1 MKKNK
6 CVICEKNRARRICG
20 LHDNKMICSLCCAEI
35 RNSDCEDCQYFKTA
49 KQYLSSKTKQSG
61 VKHFIA
67 EINEEVENAVDQ
79 ALAMVEKGDIK
90 KGRAII
96 TDLRKDYPRNHMVH
110 YGMGVVHALSGENDE
125 AIKCFDKAI
134 DIFPYLIEAHF
145 NKGVAYKKKLDITNT
160 IKAFKEV
167 IAIGSPN
174 DSMVKQAK
182 NFIEGM
188 EENVLE
194 TNGVDLETYLQ
205 CQEIFNKAFSYMEKQ
220 EWQRAI
226 NGFKEC
232 LIKNKKHPQSYGNMG
247 LCYAQLGQKEEALS
261 AFDKALEID
270 PSYEPAI
277 VNRAA
282 VESLEEG
289 EKLESSKLDSIE
301 YYKDFALK
309 KRSYARYIL
318 QKLKGKFSE

>member
-1 MKKNK
+1 MKKKK
-6 CVICEKNRARRICG
+6 CVICEKNRAKRICG
-20 LHDNKMICSLCCAEI
+20 LHDNKMVCSLCCAEI
-35 RNSDCEDCQYFKTA
+35 RNSACEDCKYYRTA
-49 KQYLSSKTKQSG
+49 KKYFSSKTKQPV
-61 VKHFIA
+61 VKPFVA

-79 ALAMVEKGDIK
+79 ALGLVEKGDIK

-96 TDLRKDYPRNHMVH
+96 TDLIKDYPRNHMVH
-110 YGMGVVHALSGENDE
+110 FGMGVIHAFSGENDE

-145 NKGVAYKKKLDITNT
+145 NKGVAYKKKLDVANT

-167 IAIGSPN
+167 IAIGSPE

-182 NFIEGM
+182 DFIEGM

-194 TNGVDLETYLQ
+194 TNGVDLETYLE
-205 CQEIFNKAFSYMEKQ
+205 CNEIFNKAFTYMEKQ
-220 EWQRAI
+220 KWQRAI
-226 NGFKEC
+226 DGFKAC
-232 LIKNKKHPQSYGNMG
+232 LFKNEKHPQSYGNMG
-247 LCYAQLGQKEEALS
+247 LCYAQLGQKEAALS

-270 PSYEPAI
+270 PAYEPAI

-289 EKLESSKLDSIE
+289 EKLESSKLDSID
-301 YYKDFALK
+301 YYKDFSLK
-309 KRSYARYIL
+309 KRSYLKYTL
-318 QKLKGKFSE
+318 QKIIGK